1 MSDEDEFQVDRLLDK
16 RTKNGKIEYLL
27 SWKGY
32 GPEEN
37 TWEPKANLDC
47 PELIQV
53 KQFRKVLGENSPS
66 KCNKK
71 TFLHNYNF

>member
-1 MSDEDEFQVDRLLDK
+1 LLGSFSIKKATMSDEEEFQVDRLLDK

-53 KQFRKVLGENSPS
+53 N
-66 KCNKK
+66 
-71 TFLHNYNF
+71 